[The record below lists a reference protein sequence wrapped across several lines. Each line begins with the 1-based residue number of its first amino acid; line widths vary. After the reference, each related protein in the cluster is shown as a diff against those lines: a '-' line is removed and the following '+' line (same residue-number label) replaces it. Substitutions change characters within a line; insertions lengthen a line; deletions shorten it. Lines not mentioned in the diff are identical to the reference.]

1 MEAIDLMAKITV
13 GAIPEIDY
21 GEYEGY
27 EKIPHLYNS
36 LTDDL
41 TTAGYPLPD
50 AITCQ
55 VSGNRNQYK
64 TLQMTYPADG
74 VNADKLAENKY
85 IMEDSDAKFLHQ
97 LFKITHIQQE
107 LDNIVV
113 DTEHISATLNDAII
127 ADPLQLVNASPQDLI
142 NQVLNTMEPQKDFT
156 FDSDVMRQSN
166 VNLEAGK
173 SVGSIITDPDQ
184 EGNEATQS
192 LLGLFGGE
200 LEFDNSKIHHT
211 LQAGQD
217 SGIVV
222 NSKNITSLNHDR
234 NTESMFTG
242 AVFVASYTPGQAI
255 AKEDWSGWSSWQ
267 SNYNSVGITYMAG
280 GSVNIY
286 DSPVEGQKI
295 IRTIT
300 NGQKLR
306 LGAIVNDGS
315 FTPDGKYQIN
325 TVNSA
330 GWYPIDPA
338 DGGGW
343 IESSWLTFDQTGAYA
358 VNPITGHIE
367 VQASDPHDE
376 SGAGSRVSISGSAV
390 VAYKEGGSIH
400 VYESPDIGPGH
411 IRVPGWTV
419 TNGTVI
425 NYDMV
430 ERNQKGD
437 LWYRIGPGQWLYG
450 PHLSL
455 SQDGSYQSFSNY
467 GYGYVKD
474 GAVKYHFNKNHQMV
488 ATAKKVETAAS
499 KRHRENE
506 QKREREREHKA
517 EYERQ
522 LERLRERELERKR
535 EYERKHKRKP
545 ERKPEYEREYEQ
557 ELERERESEREYQ
570 RKHQRKMRH
579 WEPKF
584 RKVKIKAKKGMTQIN
599 RTINQGGE
607 TYQHTK
613 YGWVKNSSISYKK
626 DGSVKPKTSTI
637 YLKNRV
643 KDHSKVEIYATPND
657 HDALNW
663 SIPSGTSLDVVN
675 YEAKGGD
682 GKTYV
687 QVTYAGKTGWLPED
701 SIDDKKSQLH
711 APDAGDDTDTDHNA
725 KANVDQSQKTVRV
738 VVGPMYADGFGINP
752 DIDKVAYVDVSDL
765 FTHDDQDLSGQQSDG
780 SFTPTQADI
789 DQVTEIGGQY
799 LIEHRFGHPQISTT
813 IGYQE
818 MSGINADF
826 QQLSLY
832 DYLYVK
838 YDKYNLSERVQ
849 VNGYVWDCL
858 AHRYISLTLGNLPV
872 SWLHL
877 LQKKIDQ
884 KSNERISRVTGQ
896 VNQVGGFVGA
906 VNQALKLQGSAQT
919 QAWENLMVQLGD
931 AQYITDKDGK
941 KHLQLNESVGK
952 FAKHVTDMTN
962 NIDNFDSYL
971 ETGPRGTLEFV
982 DDSGKQNM
990 QKPTE
995 IRAYNGKTYFSLNN
1009 NGISFKDKKGNA
1021 HALFGVADDQNGKI
1035 TGNFFVDEANIGIID
1050 ASHIQTDTITSLG
1063 TIQGNLTVT
1072 NDKITVEV
1080 GNVHDIPFANDAGGG
1095 IGIVSPNYETAIS
1108 SGGIYIHG
1116 EKDGLVTD
1124 IHPSYISIGGKTA
1137 MVTTSQTNVMGDW
1150 IKEYW
1155 RGPKGYWHLDL

>member
-13 GAIPEIDY
+13 GTIPEINY

-27 EKIPHLYNS
+27 EKVPHLYNS

-55 VSGNRNQYK
+55 VSGNSNQYK

-74 VNADKLAENKY
+74 VNADKLAESKY
-85 IMEDSDAKFLHQ
+85 IMEDADAKFLHQ

-113 DTEHISATLNDAII
+113 DAEHISATLNDAVIT
-127 ADPLQLVNASPQDLI
+127 DPIQLTNASPQDLM

-173 SVGSIITDPDQ
+173 SVGSILTDPDQ
-184 EGNEATQS
+184 EGDEATQS

-200 LEFDNSKIHHT
+200 LEFDNFRIHHT

-222 NSKNITSLNHDR
+222 NSKNITSLNHDKS
-234 NTESMFTG
+234 TESMFTG

-280 GSVNIY
+280 GSINIY

-295 IRTIT
+295 TRTVT
-300 NGQKLR
+300 NGQKLK
-306 LGAIVNDGS
+306 LGTIVNDGD

-325 TVNSA
+325 TVNST

-343 IESSWLTFDQTGAYA
+343 IESDWLTFDQTGAYA
-358 VNPITGHIE
+358 VNPVTGYIT
-367 VQASDPHDE
+367 VQASDPYDE

-390 VAYKEGGSIH
+390 VAYEDGGSIH
-400 VYESPDIGPGH
+400 VYESPEIGPGH
-411 IRVPGWTV
+411 VKVPGWTV
-419 TNGTVI
+419 KNGTVI

-437 LWYRIGPGQWLYG
+437 MWYRIGPGQWLYG

-455 SQDGSYQSFSNY
+455 SQEGSYQSFSNY

-474 GAVKYHFNKNHQMV
+474 DAVLYHLNKDDQMI
-488 ATAKKVETAAS
+488 ATTKTVYKAGSKSRRSKNYWKTKIKKV
-499 KRHRENE
+499 
-506 QKREREREHKA
+506 
-517 EYERQ
+517 
-522 LERLRERELERKR
+522 
-535 EYERKHKRKP
+535 
-545 ERKPEYEREYEQ
+545 
-557 ELERERESEREYQ
+557 
-570 RKHQRKMRH
+570 
-579 WEPKF
+579 
-584 RKVKIKAKKGMTQIN
+584 KVKAKKGMTTVN
-599 RTINQGGE
+599 RTIVQGGI

-613 YGWVKNSSISYKK
+613 YGWVKNSGISYKK
-626 DGSVKPKTSTI
+626 DGSVKPQTSSS
-637 YLKNRV
+637 YLKNQV
-643 KDHSKVEIYATPND
+643 IDQSKVEIYSTPNAD
-657 HDALNW
+657 DALNW
-663 SIPSGTSLDVVN
+663 SIPSGTNLNTVG

-701 SIDDKKSQLH
+701 SIDGKKSQLN
-711 APDAGDDTDTDHNA
+711 APEAGDDTDTNSNM

-738 VVGPMYADGFGINP
+738 KVGPIYADGFGINP
-752 DIDKVAYVDVSDL
+752 DIDKVTYVDVSDL

-780 SFTPTQADI
+780 SFAPTQKDI
-789 DQVTEIGGQY
+789 DQVNEIGRQY
-799 LIEHRFGHPQISTT
+799 LVEHRFGHPQISTT

-884 KSNERISRVTGQ
+884 KSNERISRIKGQ

-931 AQYITDKDGK
+931 ADYTIDKDGK
-941 KHLQLNESVGK
+941 KHLQLNESVEK
-952 FAKHVTDMTN
+952 FAQHMTDMAN
-962 NIDNFDSYL
+962 NISTFSSYL
-971 ETGPRGTLEFV
+971 QSGPQGTLEFV
-982 DDSGKQNM
+982 DDSGNQNM
-990 QKPTE
+990 QSPTE
-995 IRAYNGKTYFSLNN
+995 IRAYNGSTYFSLNN
-1009 NGISFKDKKGNA
+1009 NGISFKDSQTNV
-1021 HALFGVADDQNGKI
+1021 HALFGVDDYTGKI
-1035 TGNFFVDEANIGIID
+1035 TGNFFVDEAHIPTID

-1072 NDKITVEV
+1072 NDKMTVEV
-1080 GNVHDIPFANDAGGG
+1080 GNVDNAAFEDAEGGG
-1095 IGIVSPNYETAIS
+1095 IGISSPNYSMAIS
-1108 SGGIYIHG
+1108 SGGIYIHSGKNG
-1116 EKDGLVTD
+1116 EWTG
-1124 IHPSYISIGGKTA
+1124 IHPNYMTIANKNVV
-1137 MVTTSQTNVMGDW
+1137 VTSSTTTTLGDW
-1150 IKEYW
+1150 ITEYW
-1155 RGPKGYWHLDL
+1155 RGPSKYWNL

>member
-64 TLQMTYPADG
+64 ALQMTYPADG

-85 IMEDSDAKFLHQ
+85 IMEDADAKFLHQ

-113 DTEHISATLNDAII
+113 DAEHISATLNDAII
-127 ADPLQLVNASPQDLI
+127 ADPLQLINASPQDLM

-184 EGNEATQS
+184 EGDEATQS

-200 LEFDNSKIHHT
+200 LEFDNFKIHHT

-222 NSKNITSLNHDR
+222 NSKNITSLNHDKS
-234 NTESMFTG
+234 TESMFTG

-300 NGQKLR
+300 NGQKLK
-306 LGAIVNDGS
+306 LGTIVNDGD

-325 TVNSA
+325 TVNST
-330 GWYPIDPA
+330 GWYPIEPA

-343 IESSWLTFDQTGAYA
+343 IESDWLTFDQTGAYA
-358 VNPITGHIE
+358 INPITGHIE
-367 VQASDPHDE
+367 VRASDPHDE

-390 VAYKEGGSIH
+390 VTYKNGGSIH
-400 VYESPDIGPGH
+400 VYESPEIGPGH
-411 IRVPGWTV
+411 IKVPGWTV

-437 LWYRIGPGQWLYG
+437 MWYRIGPGQWLYG

-474 GAVKYHFNKNHQMV
+474 DAVLYHLNKDDQMI
-488 ATAKKVETAAS
+488 ATTKTVNEAGSKSRRSENYWKTKIKKV
-499 KRHRENE
+499 
-506 QKREREREHKA
+506 
-517 EYERQ
+517 
-522 LERLRERELERKR
+522 
-535 EYERKHKRKP
+535 
-545 ERKPEYEREYEQ
+545 
-557 ELERERESEREYQ
+557 
-570 RKHQRKMRH
+570 
-579 WEPKF
+579 
-584 RKVKIKAKKGMTQIN
+584 KVKAKKGMTTVN
-599 RTINQGGE
+599 RTIIQGGI
-607 TYQHTK
+607 TYQYTK
-613 YGWVKNSSISYKK
+613 YGWVKNSGISYKK
-626 DGSVKPKTSTI
+626 DGSVKPQTSI
-637 YLKNRV
+637 GYLKNRV
-643 KDHSKVEIYATPND
+643 IDHSKVEIYATPND

-663 SIPSGTSLDVVN
+663 SIPSGTSLDAAN

-711 APDAGDDTDTDHNA
+711 APDAGDDTDTSSNM

-738 VVGPMYADGFGINP
+738 KVGPMYADGFGINP

-765 FTHDDQDLSGQQSDG
+765 FTHDDQDLSGQQPDG
-780 SFTPTQADI
+780 SFAPTQKDI

-884 KSNERISRVTGQ
+884 KSNERIGRVNGRI
-896 VNQVGGFVGA
+896 NQVGGFVGA

-941 KHLQLNESVGK
+941 KHLQLNESVAK
-952 FAKHVTDMTN
+952 FAKHMTDMAN
-962 NIDNFDSYL
+962 NISNFNSYL

-982 DDSGKQNM
+982 DDSGKENM
-990 QKPTE
+990 ESPTE

-1009 NGISFKDKKGNA
+1009 NGISFKDSGDNV
-1021 HALFGVADDQNGKI
+1021 HALFGVDDQNGKI
-1035 TGNFFVDEANIGIID
+1035 TGNFFVDGANIGTID

-1072 NDKITVEV
+1072 NGQMTVEV
-1080 GNVHDIPFANDAGGG
+1080 GNVNNAAFENDEGGG
-1095 IGIVSPNYETAIS
+1095 IGISSPNYTTAIS

-1116 EKDGLVTD
+1116 NENGLVTD
-1124 IHPSYISIGGKTA
+1124 IHPSYISIGGRTA
-1137 MVTTSQTNVMGDW
+1137 MVTSSQTNVMGDW

-1155 RGPKGYWHLDL
+1155 RGPKNYWDL

>member
-1 MEAIDLMAKITV
+1 MAKITV
-13 GAIPEIDY
+13 GTIPEIDY
-21 GEYEGY
+21 GEYKGY

-50 AITCQ
+50 VITCQ
-55 VSGNRNQYK
+55 ASGNRNQYK

-85 IMEDSDAKFLHQ
+85 IMEDADAEFLHQ

-113 DTEHISATLNDAII
+113 DAEHISATLNDAII
-127 ADPLQLVNASPQDLI
+127 ADPLQLVNASPQDLM

-200 LEFDNSKIHHT
+200 LEFDNFKIHHT

-376 SGAGSRVSISGSAV
+376 SGLGSRVNISGYAV
-390 VAYKEGGSIH
+390 VSYKEGGSIH
-400 VYESPDIGPGH
+400 GYYAPDIGPQH
-411 IRVPGWTV
+411 Y
-419 TNGTVI
+419 TNGKTYKNGKRI
-425 NYDMV
+425 HYDMV
-430 ERNQKGD
+430 ERNAKGD
-437 LWYRIGPGQWLYG
+437 LWYRVSRHNWLYG

-467 GYGYVKD
+467 GYGYVTD
-474 GAVKYHFNKNHQMV
+474 GAVKYHFNKEQQMV
-488 ATAKKVETAAS
+488 ATTKTVETAAS
-499 KRHRENE
+499 KKHRENE
-506 QKREREREHKA
+506 QKRERELAHKR
-517 EYERQ
+517 EYERE
-522 LERLRERELERKR
+522 LERTRERELERKR
-535 EYERKHKRKP
+535 EYEHKHKRKP
-545 ERKPEYEREYEQ
+545 ERKPEYEREYE
-557 ELERERESEREYQ
+557 REREQLIEREREYQ
-570 RKHQRKMRH
+570 RKHNHKKRH

-584 RKVKIKAKKGMTQIN
+584 KKVKIKAKKGMTQIN
-599 RTINQGGE
+599 HTINQGGE

-613 YGWVKNSSISYKK
+613 YGWVRGSSISYKK
-626 DGSVKPKTSTI
+626 DGSVKPKTSSI
-637 YLKNRV
+637 YFKNTV
-643 KDHSKVEIYATPND
+643 KDHSKVEIYATPSS

-663 SIPSGTSLDVVN
+663 SIPSGTQLDVTG
-675 YEAKGGD
+675 YQAKGGD

-701 SIDDKKSQLH
+701 SINDKKSQLH
-711 APDAGDDTDTDHNA
+711 APDAGDDTDTDSNA
-725 KANVDQSQKTVRV
+725 KANVDKSQKTVRV
-738 VVGPMYADGFGINP
+738 VVGPIYVDGFGINP

-780 SFTPTQADI
+780 SFAPTQADI
-789 DQVTEIGGQY
+789 DQVNEIGGQY

-826 QQLSLY
+826 QQLALY

-884 KSNERISRVTGQ
+884 KSNERIGRVTGQ
-896 VNQVGGFVGA
+896 INQVGGFVGA

-931 AQYITDKDGK
+931 ADYTTDKNGQ
-941 KHLQLNESVGK
+941 KHLRLNESVKK
-952 FAKHVTDMTN
+952 FAQHMTDMKN

-971 ETGPRGTLEFV
+971 QTGPRGTLEFV
-982 DDSGKQNM
+982 DNSGNKNM
-990 QKPTE
+990 QSPTE
-995 IRAYNGKTYFSLNN
+995 IRAYNGNTYFSLNN
-1009 NGISFKDKKGNA
+1009 NGISFKGPKGEPQ
-1021 HALFGVADDQNGKI
+1021 ALFGVDGK
-1035 TGNFFVDEANIGIID
+1035 TGNLFVEQAHIPIID

-1072 NDKITVEV
+1072 NSGLTVEV
-1080 GNVHDIPFANDAGGG
+1080 GHVTNTSFSDDSGG
-1095 IGIVSPNYETAIS
+1095 IGISSENYNNTLS
-1108 SGGIYIHG
+1108 SGSISVHS
-1116 EKDGLVTD
+1116 EKSGLTTMIQPD
-1124 IHPSYISIGGKTA
+1124 SISIGGRTA
-1137 MVTTSQTNVMGDW
+1137 MVTSGQTNIMGDW

-1155 RGPKGYWHLDL
+1155 RGPKKYWDL

>member
-1 MEAIDLMAKITV
+1 MEAIDLMTKVTV

-21 GEYEGY
+21 GEYEEY

-41 TTAGYPLPD
+41 TTAGCPLPD

-55 VSGNRNQYK
+55 VSGNANQFQ

-74 VNADKLAENKY
+74 TNAEKLAEDKY
-85 IMEDSDAKFLHQ
+85 IMEDADAKFLHQ
-97 LFKITHIQQE
+97 FFKITHIQQE

-113 DTEHISATLNDAII
+113 DAEHIAATLNDAVIPDDI
-127 ADPLQLVNASPQDLI
+127 QLTNVSPQDFM
-142 NQVLNTMEPQKDFT
+142 NQVLNTMKPQKDFT

-173 SVGSIITDPDQ
+173 TVGSILTDPDQ
-184 EGNEATQS
+184 EGDEATQS
-192 LLGLFGGE
+192 LLGLYGGE
-200 LEFDNSKIHHT
+200 LEFDNFRIHHT
-211 LQAGQD
+211 LHAGND

-222 NSKNITSLNHDR
+222 NSKNITSLNHDKS
-234 NTESMFTG
+234 TESMFTG
-242 AVFVASYTPGQAI
+242 AIFVASYTPGQAI

-267 SNYNSVGITYMAG
+267 SNYSNIGITYMAG
-280 GSVNIY
+280 GSINIY

-295 IRTIT
+295 IRIVT
-300 NGQKLR
+300 NGQKLK
-306 LGAIVNDGS
+306 LGTIVNDGD

-330 GWYPIDPA
+330 GWYPIDPS

-343 IESSWLTFDQTGAYA
+343 IESDWLTFDQSGTYI
-358 VNPITGHIE
+358 VNPVTGHIT

-376 SGAGSRVSISGSAV
+376 SGLGSRVSISGYAV
-390 VAYKEGGSIH
+390 VAYKDGGSIH
-400 VYESPDIGPGH
+400 GYYAPDMGPQH
-411 IRVPGWTV
+411 YR
-419 TNGTVI
+419 NGKTYKNGKRI
-425 NYDMV
+425 HYDMV
-430 ERNQKGD
+430 ERNTNGD
-437 LWYRIGPGQWLYG
+437 LWYRISDHNWLYG

-474 GAVKYHFNKNHQMV
+474 GAVKYHLNKDHQMV
-488 ATAKKVETAAS
+488 ATTKTVNKAGSKSKRSKNYWKTKKKKV
-499 KRHRENE
+499 
-506 QKREREREHKA
+506 
-517 EYERQ
+517 
-522 LERLRERELERKR
+522 
-535 EYERKHKRKP
+535 
-545 ERKPEYEREYEQ
+545 
-557 ELERERESEREYQ
+557 
-570 RKHQRKMRH
+570 
-579 WEPKF
+579 
-584 RKVKIKAKKGMTQIN
+584 KVKAKKGMTTID
-599 RTINQGGE
+599 RTITQGGV
-607 TYQHTK
+607 TYQRTK
-613 YGWVKNSSISYKK
+613 YGWVKNSDISYTK
-626 DGSVKPKTSTI
+626 DGSVKPQTSSS
-637 YLKNRV
+637 YLKDRV
-643 KDHSKVEIYATPND
+643 TDHSKVEIYSTPD
-657 HDALNW
+657 THDALNW
-663 SIPSGTSLDVVN
+663 SIPSGTSLDVTG

-701 SIDDKKSQLH
+701 SIDDKKSQLN
-711 APDAGDDTDTDHNA
+711 APDAGDDTDTNSNTA
-725 KANVDQSQKTVRV
+725 ANVDQSQKTVRV
-738 VVGPMYADGFGINP
+738 VVGPIYADGFGINP
-752 DIDKVAYVDVSDL
+752 NIDKVTYVDVSDL
-765 FTHDDQDLSGQQSDG
+765 FTHDDQDLSGQQPDG
-780 SFTPTQADI
+780 SFVATQADI
-789 DQVTEIGGQY
+789 DAVTEIGRQY

-849 VNGYVWDCL
+849 INGYVWDCL

-896 VNQVGGFVGA
+896 INQVGGFVGA

-931 AQYITDKDGK
+931 AEYVTDKDGK
-941 KHLQLNESVGK
+941 KHLQLKESVKK
-952 FAKHVTDMTN
+952 FAQHMTDMKN

-971 ETGPRGTLEFV
+971 QTGPRGTLEFV

-990 QKPTE
+990 QSPTE

-1009 NGISFKDKKGNA
+1009 NGISFRDSHGV
-1021 HALFGVADDQNGKI
+1021 HALFGVDDHTGRV
-1035 TGNFFVDEANIGIID
+1035 TGNFFVDEANIGVLD
-1050 ASHIQTDTITSLG
+1050 ASHIKTDTIHSLG
-1063 TIQGNLTVT
+1063 EINGPIRAGNVTINTDGSSNISVGTGTAIDDGMITTSTISAANITASSELTVGQISIFGRTIQRDDSHVMWSESQHTNLGAYI
-1072 NDKITVEV
+1072 NAHIK
-1080 GNVHDIPFANDAGGG
+1080 
-1095 IGIVSPNYETAIS
+1095 SSAI
-1108 SGGIYIHG
+1108 
-1116 EKDGLVTD
+1116 
-1124 IHPSYISIGGKTA
+1124 IGGK
-1137 MVTTSQTNVMGDW
+1137 V
-1150 IKEYW
+1150 
-1155 RGPKGYWHLDL
+1155 

>member
-1 MEAIDLMAKITV
+1 MEAVNLMAKITV
-13 GAIPEIDY
+13 GTIPEIDY

-55 VSGNRNQYK
+55 VSGNSNQFK
-64 TLQMTYPADG
+64 TLQMTYPTDG

-85 IMEDSDAKFLHQ
+85 IMEDADAKFLHQ

-107 LDNIVV
+107 LGNIVV
-113 DTEHISATLNDAII
+113 DAEHISATLNDAVIT
-127 ADPLQLVNASPQDLI
+127 DPIQLTNASPQDLM
-142 NQVLNTMEPQKDFT
+142 NQVLNTMEPPKDFT
-156 FDSDVMRQSN
+156 FDSDVMRQSS

-173 SVGSIITDPDQ
+173 SVGSILTDSDQ
-184 EGNEATQS
+184 EGDEATQS

-200 LEFDNSKIHHT
+200 LEFDNFRIHHT
-211 LQAGQD
+211 LQAGKE

-222 NSKNITSLNHDR
+222 NSKNITSLNHDK

-280 GSVNIY
+280 GSINIY

-295 IRTIT
+295 IRTVT

-306 LGAIVNDGS
+306 LGTIVNDGD

-343 IESSWLTFDQTGAYA
+343 IESDWLTFDQTGAYA
-358 VNPITGHIE
+358 VNPVTGHIT
-367 VQASDPHDE
+367 VQASDPYDG
-376 SGAGSRVSISGSAV
+376 SGLGSRVSISGYAV
-390 VAYKEGGSIH
+390 VAYKKGGIIH
-400 VYESPDIGPGH
+400 GYNAPDIGPQH
-411 IRVPGWTV
+411 YR
-419 TNGTVI
+419 NGNTYKNGERI
-425 NYDMV
+425 HYDMV
-430 ERNQKGD
+430 ERNSEGD
-437 LWYRIGPGQWLYG
+437 LWYRVSDNNWLYG

-474 GAVKYHFNKNHQMV
+474 GAVKYHLNRDHQMV
-488 ATAKKVETAAS
+488 ATTKTVNKAGSKSRRSRNYWKTKRKKV
-499 KRHRENE
+499 
-506 QKREREREHKA
+506 
-517 EYERQ
+517 
-522 LERLRERELERKR
+522 
-535 EYERKHKRKP
+535 
-545 ERKPEYEREYEQ
+545 
-557 ELERERESEREYQ
+557 
-570 RKHQRKMRH
+570 
-579 WEPKF
+579 
-584 RKVKIKAKKGMTQIN
+584 KVKAKKGMTTID
-599 RTINQGGE
+599 RTITQGGV
-607 TYQHTK
+607 TYHHTK
-613 YGWVKNSSISYKK
+613 YGWIKSSSISYTK
-626 DGSVKPKTSTI
+626 DGSVKPQASSS

-643 KDHSKVEIYATPND
+643 TDHSKVEIYSKPDT

-663 SIPSGTSLDVVN
+663 SIPSGTELDVTG
-675 YEAKGGD
+675 YEAKSGD

-701 SIDDKKSQLH
+701 SIDDKNSQLN
-711 APDAGDDTDTDHNA
+711 APDAVDDTDTNSNMV
-725 KANVDQSQKTVRV
+725 ANVDQSQKTVRV
-738 VVGPMYADGFGINP
+738 KVGPIYVDGFGINP
-752 DIDKVAYVDVSDL
+752 NIDKVTYVDVSDL
-765 FTHDDQDLSGQQSDG
+765 FTHDDQDLSGQQPDG
-780 SFTPTQADI
+780 SFAPTQKDI
-789 DQVTEIGGQY
+789 DQVTEIGRQY

-858 AHRYISLTLGNLPV
+858 AHRYISLTLGSLPV

-884 KSNERISRVTGQ
+884 NSNEKIARVTGQ

-906 VNQALKLQGSAQT
+906 VNKALKLQGSAQT

-931 AQYITDKDGK
+931 AKYVTDKKGK
-941 KHLQLNESVGK
+941 KHLQLQESVK
-952 FAKHVTDMTN
+952 AFAQHMTDMKN

-971 ETGPRGTLEFV
+971 QTGPRGTLQFV
-982 DDSGKQNM
+982 DDSGNQNM
-990 QKPTE
+990 ESPTE

-1009 NGISFKDKKGNA
+1009 NGISFKDSQGND
-1021 HALFGVADDQNGKI
+1021 HALFGVDDSTGKI
-1035 TGNFFVDEANIGIID
+1035 TGKFFVDEAYIPIID
-1050 ASHIQTDTITSLG
+1050 ASHIQTDTIHALG
-1063 TIQGNLTVT
+1063 TIYGNFEVT
-1072 NDKITVEV
+1072 ASGITTQI
-1080 GNVHDIPFANDAGGG
+1080 GSFSNFLSGDPDGG
-1095 IGIVSPNYETAIS
+1095 IKLSSPNYESQVS
-1108 SGGIYIHG
+1108 SGSFNVYDKNSGSIGHYGPNQAI
-1116 EKDGLVTD
+1116 
-1124 IHPSYISIGGKTA
+1124 IGGKNVV
-1137 MVTTSQTNVMGDW
+1137 VTSSDTRILGDW
-1150 IKEYW
+1150 IKRYW
-1155 RGPKGYWHLDL
+1155 RGPNKYWDL

>member
-1 MEAIDLMAKITV
+1 MAKITV
-13 GAIPEIDY
+13 GTIPEIDY

-50 AITCQ
+50 VITCQ

-64 TLQMTYPADG
+64 TLQITYPADG

-113 DTEHISATLNDAII
+113 DAEHISATLNDAII
-127 ADPLQLVNASPQDLI
+127 ADPLQLVNASPQDLM
-142 NQVLNTMEPQKDFT
+142 NQVLNTMQPQKDFT

-184 EGNEATQS
+184 EGDEATQS

-200 LEFDNSKIHHT
+200 LEFDNFRIHHT
-211 LQAGQD
+211 LQAGKD

-234 NTESMFTG
+234 STESMFTG

-306 LGAIVNDGS
+306 LGTIVNDGS

-358 VNPITGHIE
+358 INPITGHIE

-390 VAYKEGGSIH
+390 VTYRNGGSIH

-411 IRVPGWTV
+411 IKVPGWTV
-419 TNGTVI
+419 KNGTVI
-425 NYDMV
+425 DYDMV

-437 LWYRIGPGQWLYG
+437 MWYRIGPGQWLYG

-455 SQDGSYQSFSNY
+455 SQEGSYQSFSNY

-474 GAVKYHFNKNHQMV
+474 DAIKYHLNKDHQMV
-488 ATAKKVETAAS
+488 ATTRTVDKAGSKSKRSKNYWKTKRKKV
-499 KRHRENE
+499 
-506 QKREREREHKA
+506 
-517 EYERQ
+517 
-522 LERLRERELERKR
+522 
-535 EYERKHKRKP
+535 
-545 ERKPEYEREYEQ
+545 
-557 ELERERESEREYQ
+557 
-570 RKHQRKMRH
+570 
-579 WEPKF
+579 
-584 RKVKIKAKKGMTQIN
+584 KVRAKKGMTQIN
-599 RTINQGGE
+599 RTITQGGV

-613 YGWVKNSSISYKK
+613 YGWVKSSSISYKK
-626 DGSVKPKTSTI
+626 DGSVKPQTSSS

-643 KDHSKVEIYATPND
+643 KDHSKVEIYATPNA

-663 SIPSGTSLDVVN
+663 SIPSGTSLDVAN

-711 APDAGDDTDTDHNA
+711 APDAGDDTDTDSNA

-780 SFTPTQADI
+780 SFAPTQKDI

-931 AQYITDKDGK
+931 ADYKTDKHGK
-941 KHLQLNESVGK
+941 KHLQLNESVKK
-952 FAKHVTDMTN
+952 FAKHMTDMKD
-962 NIDNFDSYL
+962 NIDNFNSYL

-982 DDSGKQNM
+982 DDTGNQNM
-990 QKPTE
+990 QSPTE
-995 IRAYNGKTYFSLNN
+995 IRAYNGSTYFSLNN
-1009 NGISFKDKKGNA
+1009 NGISFKDSQQNT
-1021 HALFGVADDQNGKI
+1021 HALFGVDDYTGKI
-1035 TGNFFVDEANIGIID
+1035 TGNFFVDEAHIPVID
-1050 ASHIQTDTITSLG
+1050 ASHIQCDTIHALG
-1063 TIQGNLTVT
+1063 TIYGDLEVTATGITTHIGNFT
-1072 NDKITVEV
+1072 NIISGDS
-1080 GNVHDIPFANDAGGG
+1080 DGG
-1095 IGIVSPNYETAIS
+1095 IKLSSENYESQVTSGAFNCHDKSNGSMGHYGPNQAVIGGRAVMVTS
-1108 SGGIYIHG
+1108 SG
-1116 EKDGLVTD
+1116 
-1124 IHPSYISIGGKTA
+1124 
-1137 MVTTSQTNVMGDW
+1137 TNIMGDW

-1155 RGPKGYWHLDL
+1155 RGPSKYWNL

>member
-1 MEAIDLMAKITV
+1 MAKITV
-13 GAIPEIDY
+13 GAIPEINY

-27 EKIPHLYNS
+27 EKVPHLYNS

-55 VSGNRNQYK
+55 VSGNSNQYK

-85 IMEDSDAKFLHQ
+85 IMEDADAKFLHQ

-113 DTEHISATLNDAII
+113 DAEHIGATLNDAVIT
-127 ADPLQLVNASPQDLI
+127 DPIQLTNVSPQDFM

-173 SVGSIITDPDQ
+173 SVGSILTDPDQ
-184 EGNEATQS
+184 EGDEATQS

-200 LEFDNSKIHHT
+200 LEFDNFRIYHT
-211 LQAGQD
+211 LQAGKD

-222 NSKNITSLNHDR
+222 NSKNITSLNHDK

-280 GSVNIY
+280 GSINIY

-295 IRTIT
+295 TRTVT
-300 NGQKLR
+300 NGQKLK
-306 LGAIVNDGS
+306 LGAIVNDGD

-325 TVNSA
+325 TVNST

-343 IESSWLTFDQTGAYA
+343 IESDWLTFDKTGAYA
-358 VNPITGHIE
+358 VNPVTGYIT
-367 VQASDPHDE
+367 VQASDPYDE
-376 SGAGSRVSISGSAV
+376 SGFGSRVSISGYAV

-400 VYESPDIGPGH
+400 GYYAPDIGPQH
-411 IRVPGWTV
+411 YP
-419 TNGTVI
+419 NGKTYKNGKRI
-425 NYDMV
+425 HYDMM
-430 ERNQKGD
+430 ERNIKGD
-437 LWYRIGPGQWLYG
+437 LWYRVSDHNWLYG

-474 GAVKYHFNKNHQMV
+474 DAVLYHLNKDDQMV
-488 ATAKKVETAAS
+488 ATTKTVNKAGSKSRRSKNYWKTKRKKV
-499 KRHRENE
+499 
-506 QKREREREHKA
+506 
-517 EYERQ
+517 
-522 LERLRERELERKR
+522 
-535 EYERKHKRKP
+535 
-545 ERKPEYEREYEQ
+545 
-557 ELERERESEREYQ
+557 
-570 RKHQRKMRH
+570 
-579 WEPKF
+579 
-584 RKVKIKAKKGMTQIN
+584 KVKAKKGMTTVN
-599 RTINQGGE
+599 RTITQGGI

-613 YGWVKNSSISYKK
+613 YGWVKNSGISYTK
-626 DGSVKPKTSTI
+626 DGSVKPQTSSS
-637 YLKNRV
+637 YLKNQV
-643 KDHSKVEIYATPND
+643 TDQSKVEIYSTPNA

-663 SIPSGTSLDVVN
+663 SIPSGTNLDAIG

-687 QVTYAGKTGWLPED
+687 QVTYANQTGWLPED
-701 SIDDKKSQLH
+701 SIDDKKSQLN
-711 APDAGDDTDTDHNA
+711 APEASDDTDTNSNM

-738 VVGPMYADGFGINP
+738 KVGPIYADGFGINP
-752 DIDKVAYVDVSDL
+752 DIDKVTYVDVSDL
-765 FTHDDQDLSGQQSDG
+765 FTHDDQDLSGQQPDG
-780 SFTPTQADI
+780 SFAPTQKDI
-789 DQVTEIGGQY
+789 DQVNEIGRQY

-906 VNQALKLQGSAQT
+906 VNKALKLQGSAQT

-931 AQYITDKDGK
+931 AQYTTDKDGK
-941 KHLQLNESVGK
+941 KHLQLNESVEK
-952 FAKHVTDMTN
+952 FAQHMTNMTN

-971 ETGPRGTLEFV
+971 KTGPRGTLEFV

-990 QKPTE
+990 QSPTE

-1009 NGISFKDKKGNA
+1009 NGISFKDSQTHV
-1021 HALFGVADDQNGKI
+1021 HALFGVDDHTGDI
-1035 TGNFFVDEANIGIID
+1035 TGNFFVDEAHIPIID

-1072 NDKITVEV
+1072 NDKMTVEV
-1080 GNVHDIPFANDAGGG
+1080 GNVNNTAIGDVSNGG
-1095 IGIVSPNYETAIS
+1095 IGISSPNYSTSIS
-1108 SGGIYIHG
+1108 SGSIFVHSEIS
-1116 EKDGLVTD
+1116 GLTTD

-1155 RGPKGYWHLDL
+1155 RGPKKYWDLVF